1 MRQERKAIMKR
12 MKKLLAVVLAVAVA
26 LTMGVAGSAMAFA
39 ANNDGSIKV
48 TNATKGKT
56 YEAEWFP

>member
-1 MRQERKAIMKR
+1 MKR